1 MAEHKEADKTVIKDG
16 SVKSIHVESTTI
28 GSDADEVNP
37 ILKALLE
44 SIPRLEELR
53 KSRSEQDIPLSDPY
67 WTQLSIHR
75 SAYSAWEVARGSV
88 SKTSIE
94 KTYAEFD
101 KEHPPVP
108 PVDPSL
114 KPGMPLP
121 TPPVHASGGPADK
134 PNVPSTGPVQPPAG
148 TKPVEPVPPHASG
161 QPIVPPT
168 AQPK

>member
-53 KSRSEQDIPLSDPY
+53 RSRSEQDIPLSDPY

-75 SAYSAWEVARGSV
+75 SAYSSWEVARGSV

-101 KEHPPVP
+101 KEHPPV
-108 PVDPSL
+108 DPSL

-121 TPPVHASGGPADK
+121 TPPVHASG
-134 PNVPSTGPVQPPAG
+134 
-148 TKPVEPVPPHASG
+148 